1 MSSDKPL
8 YSTAD
13 PFGRPSWDEW
23 AIGLAFAVAAR
34 ADCRRKLVGAVL
46 LNADH
51 RVISTGYNGTAPGR
65 AGCLAGSCPR
75 GRHTYAE
82 VPEGVDY
89 DRPGDAYCIATHAEM
104 NALLYADPLHLSK
117 ASMYVTLKPCNWC
130 YKIIANTSV
139 GRIVYPALGLGDTNM
154 TPDDWWR
161 TQQYNIPVELKVD
174 LV

>member
-34 ADCRRKLVGAVL
+34 ADCRRKLCGAVI
-46 LNADH
+46 LNTDH

-65 AGCLAGSCPR
+65 DGCLAGNCPR
-75 GRHTYAE
+75 GRLSYVEVAE
-82 VPEGVDY
+82 GSDY
-89 DRPGDAYCIATHAEM
+89 DKPGSKGYCIATHAEM
-104 NALLYADPLHLSK
+104 NALLYADPLHLNG
-117 ASMYVTLKPCNWC
+117 ATMACTIKPCNWC
-130 YKIIANTSV
+130 YKIIANTQIA
-139 GRIVYPALGLGDTNM
+139 RIVYPVLSLGRMGVDEY
-154 TPDDWWR
+154 WR
-161 TQQYNIPVELKVD
+161 CQQYNIPVELTVD